1 MFAIATHTVFMF
13 TNGQNSTHQLRLL
26 AQRQFDL
33 FLAKVLF
40 LCFGQDRQYW
50 RRDKYMS
57 FVNDVI
63 AVFEHDKTKFDLNRE
78 GH

>member
-1 MFAIATHTVFMF
+1 MLWSRQTV
-13 TNGQNSTHQLRLL
+13 L
-26 AQRQFDL
+26 
-33 FLAKVLF
+33 
-40 LCFGQDRQYW
+40 

>member
-1 MFAIATHTVFMF
+1 MLWSRQTV
-13 TNGQNSTHQLRLL
+13 
-26 AQRQFDL
+26 
-33 FLAKVLF
+33 
-40 LCFGQDRQYW
+40 

-63 AVFEHDKTKFDLNRE
+63 AVFEHDKTKFDLKRE